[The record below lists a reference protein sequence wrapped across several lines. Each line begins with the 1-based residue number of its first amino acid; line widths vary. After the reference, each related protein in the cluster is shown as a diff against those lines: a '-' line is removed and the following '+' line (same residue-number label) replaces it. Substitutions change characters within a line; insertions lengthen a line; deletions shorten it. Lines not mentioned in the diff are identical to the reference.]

1 MTDTINHPNHY
12 TGRGIGYEC
21 IDITQHQTF
30 CVGNTIKYLWRYQ
43 NKGKPLEDLRKAR
56 WYAHRAMKRQET
68 VDLEH
73 HHCRIILRRLIETT
87 TGYESAAW
95 YGLLKNEW
103 HIVLSSLNA
112 ILERTE
118 NDTQTL

>member
-1 MTDTINHPNHY
+1 MTDTIDHPAHY

-21 IDITQHQTF
+21 VDITQHQNF
-30 CVGNTIKYLWRYQ
+30 CVGNVIKYLWRYKD
-43 NKGKPLEDLRKAR
+43 KGNPVEDLKKAR

-68 VDLEH
+68 INLEDR
-73 HHCRIILRRLIETT
+73 HCEIILRKLIEATV
-87 TGYESAAW
+87 GYESAAW

-103 HIVLSSLNA
+103 RIVLSSLDA
-112 ILERTE
+112 MLERTG

>member
-1 MTDTINHPNHY
+1 MTDNVDHPAHY

-30 CVGNTIKYLWRYQ
+30 CVGNAIKYLWRYQ
-43 NKGKPLEDLRKAR
+43 DKGKPLEDLKKAR
-56 WYAHRAMKRQET
+56 WYAHRAMERQEPI
-68 VDLEH
+68 DLKAP
-73 HHCRIILRRLIETT
+73 HCRIILRRLTETT
-87 TGYESAAW
+87 AGYESAAW

-103 HIVLSSLNA
+103 RIVLDSLDA
-112 ILERTE
+112 MLERTE

>member
-1 MTDTINHPNHY
+1 MTDTIDHPTHY

-30 CVGNTIKYLWRYQ
+30 CVGNAIKYLWRYQ
-43 NKGKPLEDLRKAR
+43 DKGKPLEDLKKAR

-68 VDLEH
+68 IDLED

-87 TGYESAAW
+87 TGYESAVW

-103 HIVLSSLNA
+103 RIVLSSLDA
-112 ILERTE
+112 MMERTE